1 MRMSCYEQ
9 IRQVNA
15 RALGVDANNATTPQ
29 GESYFEQINTQLK
42 CINLSN
48 FSRTRHTHAL
58 T

>member
-1 MRMSCYEQ
+1 MSCNER

-29 GESYFEQINTQLK
+29 GECYFEQINTQCK

-48 FSRTRHTHAL
+48 FSSTGQTHVL